1 MWGLGLLRQ
10 APSRVRNDRW
20 GSDRFCVCRFMELEK
35 DIQTPIEEY
44 KRLTLEL
51 LKIAVEKAEKDL
63 IISNEKSWI
72 G

>member
-44 KRLTLEL
+44 KGRTLEP
-51 LKIAVEKAEKDL
+51 LKIVVDKAEKEFFL
-63 IISNEKSWI
+63 KSY
-72 G
+72 